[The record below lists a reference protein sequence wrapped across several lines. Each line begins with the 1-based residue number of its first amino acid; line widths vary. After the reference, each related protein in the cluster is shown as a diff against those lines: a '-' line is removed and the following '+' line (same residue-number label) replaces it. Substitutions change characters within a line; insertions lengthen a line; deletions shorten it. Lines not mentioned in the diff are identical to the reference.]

1 MYSNIDVIRSNV
13 LVGLTSG
20 RNYQLLPEVGP
31 TAESPSNMLV
41 WQNINF
47 GLNGK
52 DPGQ

>member
-1 MYSNIDVIRSNV
+1 MYSNTDVTRSNV

-31 TAESPSNMLV
+31 TVSPSDKLI

-52 DPGQ
+52 DSGQ